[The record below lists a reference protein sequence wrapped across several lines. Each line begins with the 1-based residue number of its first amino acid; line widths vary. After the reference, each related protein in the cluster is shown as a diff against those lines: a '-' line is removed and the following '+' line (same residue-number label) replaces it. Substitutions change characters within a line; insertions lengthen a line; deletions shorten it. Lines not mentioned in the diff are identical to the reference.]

1 MTTITHAPIES
12 HQTHSRR
19 LIRHAEERLALGD
32 RLQTSEKAWG
42 AVAHYLKVI
51 ADRRGWQYETHVDS
65 FHVTRALTAEQANP
79 RIAELFAIAEGLHK
93 NYYIDAVPLEFLS
106 DSLENVRELLNI
118 LENVE
123 PMDEPAQ
130 EEIQ

>member
-1 MTTITHAPIES
+1 MTTITHSPIES

-51 ADRRGWQYETHVDS
+51 ADRRGWQYETHADS
-65 FHVTRALTAEQANP
+65 FRVARNLAAAENNP
-79 RIAELFAIAEGLHK
+79 QIMLQFSTTHDLHRNFYLDTMPLDDIAIRF
-93 NYYIDAVPLEFLS
+93 DAVKEFLA
-106 DSLENVRELLNI
+106 LLHAI
-118 LENVE
+118 E
-123 PMDEPAQ
+123 PPDEPDL

>member
-1 MTTITHAPIES
+1 MTTAIQPPIES

-42 AVAHYLKVI
+42 AIAHYLKVI
-51 ADRRGWQYETHVDS
+51 ADRRGWQYETHSDS
-65 FHVTRALTAEQANP
+65 FRVARNLAAAENNP
-79 RIAELFAIAEGLHK
+79 QIMQLFYKAHDLHR
-93 NYYIDAVPLEFLS
+93 NFYIDTMPLDFLARQLDVVKEFLA
-106 DSLENVRELLNI
+106 I
-118 LENVE
+118 LHAIE
-123 PMDEPAQ
+123 PPDEPDQ

>member
-1 MTTITHAPIES
+1 MTTIAYPPIES

-65 FHVTRALTAEQANP
+65 FRVTRALTAEQANP
-79 RIAELFAIAEGLHK
+79 KISQLFAIAEGLHK
-93 NYYIDAVPLEFLS
+93 NYYRDSMPLEFLA
-106 DSLENVRELLNI
+106 DRLEDVRELLSI
-118 LENVE
+118 LQSIE
-123 PMDEPAQ
+123 PMDEPDQ
-130 EEIQ
+130 DLQ

>member
-1 MTTITHAPIES
+1 MTTIAHAPIES

-42 AVAHYLKVI
+42 AIAHYLKVI
-51 ADRRGWQYETHVDS
+51 ADRRGWRYETHSDS
-65 FHVTRALTAEQANP
+65 FRVAQNLADAENNP
-79 RIAELFAIAEGLHK
+79 QIRHLFYAASDLHR
-93 NYYIDAVPLEFLS
+93 NFYIDYIPLDSLALQLDDVKEFL
-106 DSLENVRELLNI
+106 VLLHTI
-118 LENVE
+118 E
-123 PMDEPAQ
+123 PPDEPDG